1 LVKFQ
6 KSNIFKKKPMFLRY
20 VTAFIFVF
28 LLSAGCK
35 KGDTP
40 TPTPPPTPTPTEEQ
54 LSITLDPDPGSTT
67 AAATGATYAFK
78 IAVTKAPSAG
88 VKVDVATKKN
98 SDNSAVS
105 DGTKTIDPYT
115 PGSEI
120 SIGGLTAGTLYD
132 VSVTVTSKSKSTNNA
147 SAAFKVARK

>member
-1 LVKFQ
+1 
-6 KSNIFKKKPMFLRY
+6 MFLRY
-20 VTAFIFVF
+20 VTAFILSVF

-35 KGDTP
+35 KEVTP
-40 TPTPPPTPTPTEEQ
+40 TPPPPTPTPTEDQ

-132 VSVTVTSKSKSTNNA
+132 VSVTETSKSKSTNNA
-147 SAAFKVARK
+147 SAHSRWQGNKANLLGH

>member
-1 LVKFQ
+1 MV
-6 KSNIFKKKPMFLRY
+6 LRY
-20 VTAFIFVF
+20 IATFILSVF

-35 KGDTP
+35 KETEP
-40 TPTPPPTPTPTEEQ
+40 TPPPPTPTPTEEQ

-78 IAVTKAPSAG
+78 ISVTKAPSAG
-88 VKVDVATKKN
+88 VKVEVTTKKN
-98 SDNSAVS
+98 ADNSTVS

-115 PGSEI
+115 SGSEI
-120 SIGGLTAGTLYD
+120 SIGGLSAGTLYD
-132 VSVTVTSKSKSTNNA
+132 VSVTVTSKSKSSNSA

>member
-1 LVKFQ
+1 ML
-6 KSNIFKKKPMFLRY
+6 LRY
-20 VTAFIFVF
+20 AAAFILSVF

-35 KGDTP
+35 KEDTP
-40 TPTPPPTPTPTEEQ
+40 TPTPPTPTPTEEQ
-54 LSITLDPDPGSTT
+54 LSIALDPDPGSTT

-78 IAVTKAPSAG
+78 ISVTKAPSAG
-88 VKVDVATKKN
+88 VKVDISTKKN
-98 SDNSAVS
+98 ADNSTVS
-105 DGTKTIDPYT
+105 EGTKTIDPYT

-120 SIGGLTAGTLYD
+120 SIGGLAAGTLYD

>member
-1 LVKFQ
+1 
-6 KSNIFKKKPMFLRY
+6 MFLRY

-54 LSITLDPDPGSTT
+54 LSITLEPDPGSTT

>member
-1 LVKFQ
+1 
-6 KSNIFKKKPMFLRY
+6 MFLRY